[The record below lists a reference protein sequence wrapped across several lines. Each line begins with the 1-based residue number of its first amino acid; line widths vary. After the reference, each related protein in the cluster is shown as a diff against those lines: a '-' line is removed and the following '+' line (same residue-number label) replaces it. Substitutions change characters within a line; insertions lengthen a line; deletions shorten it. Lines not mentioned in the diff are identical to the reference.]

1 MRAEA
6 NARALERI
14 SLAEPVMV
22 GVVRAGDALRLDEG
36 ELGHA
41 GPPFDDTAS
50 IPPTVLNALA
60 GAAVY
65 EGWSG
70 TIEQARDQ
78 ILAGTIRLRPN
89 HDLGT
94 VSPMAGVVR
103 PSQMVM
109 RLENRSGPGVT
120 YATLAEAGRRALRF
134 GVYDDGVAAGL
145 RWLDEILAPALDRAL
160 PAGGLPVFPLVADG
174 VALGDDVHQRNIGGM
189 MALIRALAPL
199 DAPCQAWLF
208 GNPQHFLN
216 YAMAA
221 AKLALDRADGIAG
234 STLVTAISRNGVSCG
249 IRVAGTGQ
257 RWFTAPATLPRGG
270 FYPPFTINDAQA
282 DLGDSAIMEAY
293 GLGGAIAHASP
304 EIAKAMGRPWAE
316 AIEAGHA
323 MRRLYVGCHP
333 IITPALSGAE
343 GVGLGLDAARVV
355 EAECAVRIHTGIGHK
370 DGHTGWIGVGVAE
383 APVDCFS
390 AAMLAI
396 GDVP

>member
-22 GVVRAGDALRLDEG
+22 GVVRAGDALRLGEG

-50 IPPTVLNALA
+50 IPPPVLNALA

-109 RLENRSGPGVT
+109 RLENRSGPGFT

-134 GVYDDGVAAGL
+134 GVYD
-145 RWLDEILAPALDRAL
+145 
-160 PAGGLPVFPLVADG
+160 
-174 VALGDDVHQRNIGGM
+174 
-189 MALIRALAPL
+189 
-199 DAPCQAWLF
+199 
-208 GNPQHFLN
+208 
-216 YAMAA
+216 
-221 AKLALDRADGIAG
+221 
-234 STLVTAISRNGVSCG
+234 
-249 IRVAGTGQ
+249 
-257 RWFTAPATLPRGG
+257 
-270 FYPPFTINDAQA
+270 
-282 DLGDSAIMEAY
+282 
-293 GLGGAIAHASP
+293 
-304 EIAKAMGRPWAE
+304 
-316 AIEAGHA
+316 
-323 MRRLYVGCHP
+323 
-333 IITPALSGAE
+333 E
-343 GVGLGLDAARVV
+343 G
-355 EAECAVRIHTGIGHK
+355 
-370 DGHTGWIGVGVAE
+370 
-383 APVDCFS
+383 
-390 AAMLAI
+390 
-396 GDVP
+396 